1 MRNNKRIQYSAP
13 NTLSYNILMF
23 NNGSM
28 KKGELG
34 SYSEIDGCFILKRS
48 RTKITPVSG
57 TIVF

>member
-34 SYSEIDGCFILKRS
+34 SYSEIDGCFILKRCTQC
-48 RTKITPVSG
+48 REQK
-57 TIVF
+57 